1 VKQGQDS
8 NVVALCMGFEG
19 FRFVGVTLG
28 CWFEG
33 LGFVGLLGFFCGFA
47 LAFLCIL
54 LVYLGAPHDFFFNK
68 TPYYL
73 LKKKKTEALGSG
85 VVDTVIAIVS

>member
-1 VKQGQDS
+1 
-8 NVVALCMGFEG
+8 MGFEG

-73 LKKKKTEALGSG
+73 LKKKKKTEASGSG